1 MLLLDFL
8 IDLLVLLLLLLL
20 LEVLISIRSIDG
32 NFGSVLKLVLT
43 NLVEDLLFMYFVDNN
58 AGLKK

>member
-8 IDLLVLLLLLLL
+8 IDLLVLWLLLLL
-20 LEVLISIRSIDG
+20 LEVLISIDG
-32 NFGSVLKLVLT
+32 NFGSVLKLFLT